1 MLHHVNPM
9 NTTTHA
15 SECSRSGTLRL
26 AHRCLRA
33 IHHGAW
39 QLVAAVLVTACG
51 GGGGDPLTEPINDT
65 FGPGNPS
72 SCPSARLSDIWL
84 NNRLDC
90 LRAGQK
96 FIGTSGASGER
107 ADRAYIFGQQVLD
120 PSFNN
125 VLGANVSRY
134 FKHVLCVRN
143 APANLAP
150 VTLAGDLGTAL
161 GLTVLV
167 TGNRYLPS
175 GVSGST
181 FQHGGIAD
189 TNTLQVAC
197 DATRHPVI
205 VDYDSGRIQ
214 SVNPA
219 ALAQLQ
225 IFDR

>member
-1 MLHHVNPM
+1 M
-9 NTTTHA
+9 
-15 SECSRSGTLRL
+15 RSTVKTFTQNVDPARRPTPAPANRARRPVGHL
-26 AHRCLRA
+26 ALQA
-33 IHHGAW
+33 TAA
-39 QLVAAVLVTACG
+39 LVLSACG
-51 GGGGDPLTEPINDT
+51 GGGGDPLSEPINDT

-72 SCPSARLSDIWL
+72 GCPSAKLSDVWL
-84 NNRLDC
+84 TNRLDC

-96 FIGTSGASGER
+96 FIGTTGASGER

-120 PSFNN
+120 PAFNN

-134 FKHVLCVRN
+134 YKHVLCVRN
-143 APANLAP
+143 APLNLAP

-181 FQHGGIAD
+181 FQWGGIAD
-189 TNTLQVAC
+189 TNTLQVPC
-197 DATRHPVI
+197 DPTRHPVI
-205 VDYDSGRIQ
+205 VDYDTGRIQ

-219 ALAQLQ
+219 AVVQLQ

>member
-1 MLHHVNPM
+1 MRRPRLQH
-9 NTTTHA
+9 
-15 SECSRSGTLRL
+15 SIRSVI
-26 AHRCLRA
+26 AVA
-33 IHHGAW
+33 
-39 QLVAAVLVTACG
+39 VAAVLAACG
-51 GGGGDPLTEPINDT
+51 GGGDTFTEPVNDT

-72 SCPSARLSDIWL
+72 TCPSSKVSDIWL

-96 FIGTSGASGER
+96 FIGTSGASGEK

-150 VTLAGDLGTAL
+150 LILAGDLGTAL
-161 GLTVLV
+161 GLNVLV
-167 TGNRYLPS
+167 TGGKYLPS

-181 FQHGGIAD
+181 FQYGGIPDSNA
-189 TNTLQVAC
+189 LQTPC
-197 DATRHPVI
+197 DPSRHPVI

-214 SVNPA
+214 SVNAA